1 MGFGLQ
7 LVEQYFD
14 CYYRKI
20 FVIRTD
26 RIRRFS
32 HYLNERAVKK
42 RYLLTGKGASIYLL
56 PMGAVLQPLH
66 MVKIITLLSGEKS
79 PFGWPTTAICS
90 SSFLSL
96 PWRE

>member
-14 CYYRKI
+14 SYYRKI

-32 HYLNERAVKK
+32 HYLNELYERAVKE
-42 RYLLTGKGASIYLL
+42 RI
-56 PMGAVLQPLH
+56 
-66 MVKIITLLSGEKS
+66 
-79 PFGWPTTAICS
+79 
-90 SSFLSL
+90 
-96 PWRE
+96 